1 MMSPYMKPDIHP
13 PYHRPVYVTCVC
25 GTTFATGSTQAA
37 IKVEICSACH
47 PFYTG
52 KHKLVDV
59 AGRLDKFRQRL
70 KEKEDLGQK
79 RLAQAAKPKKKAT
92 KKIQVT
98 RLS

>member
-1 MMSPYMKPDIHP
+1 MKPDIHP
-13 PYHRPVYVTCVC
+13 TYTRPVQVTCAC
-25 GTTFATGSTQAA
+25 GTTFTTGSTQADL
-37 IKVEICSACH
+37 KVEICSACH

-70 KEKEDLGQK
+70 EHV
-79 RLAQAAKPKKKAT
+79 AAKPRPTKKKAH
-92 KKIQVT
+92 KPSQVT